1 MDVLPIC
8 ETFKR
13 NAFDDLLSQDGC
25 VGIRFYLG
33 MDDEFKVV
41 LVAVGVNENDEDM
54 LPVSE
59 DFLTDEN
66 KILENGYRCPTTC
79 PPPSVLNLS

>member
-1 MDVLPIC
+1 
-8 ETFKR
+8 
-13 NAFDDLLSQDGC
+13 
-25 VGIRFYLG
+25 